1 MHCNILCVTGVKGTF
16 VHCKLNYNIICVPY
30 MCSSEGILL
39 CLNVGEWIS
48 GAVCQ
53 GLVEF
58 LVNQSTRRG
67 ALVSVGVVL
76 VSVVCIYSTPV
87 CKVKG
92 A

>member
-1 MHCNILCVTGVKGTF
+1 MS
-16 VHCKLNYNIICVPY
+16 Y
-30 MCSSEGILL
+30 
-39 CLNVGEWIS
+39 VGEWIS

-76 VSVVCIYSTPV
+76 VSVVCIYSILV
-87 CKVKG
+87 C
-92 A
+92 